1 MGGKWI
7 VLKDKYRPLC
17 RVATVQIV
25 APPNTIIY
33 NRLAGYSGSA
43 CLAEE
48 LDLTVSIKIV

>member
-1 MGGKWI
+1 